1 VMYRSD
7 DEISDDESL
16 TNTLS
21 LLRLAQN
28 CQFSSALICGKYF
41 MTYYDKNPVRTPF
54 QSGHG
59 WTLEKLNT
67 PGESNKQFRMNGHLF
82 YIWYEIIYSYEF
94 YKITGYFSSCV
105 QPRYVQQ
112 CYRRY

>member
-67 PGESNKQFRMNGHLF
+67 PGESHK
-82 YIWYEIIYSYEF
+82 IIYSYEF

-105 QPRYVQQ
+105 RPRYVQQ